1 MPLTGTTTAND
12 IYSAIEELITHYEL
26 NWNKFCSITT
36 DGAPSMVGKKSG
48 VVAKIKDKISN
59 ESDSKF
65 VGIHCIIHQESLAS
79 KVLKMDHV
87 MKPVIKTV
95 NFIRSKGLNHRE
107 FSNFLNDIDD
117 RFTDIPYFTEVRWLS
132 RGAVLKRFFQLRE
145 HIVAFM
151 SEKGKPIDHDEEWWL
166 DCAFLVD
173 MTEHLNN
180 LNVKLQGKHLVVTQ
194 MYSHIQAFEM
204 KLKLWKS
211 QLREQNLDHF
221 PHIRLCGTFT

>member
-1 MPLTGTTTAND
+1 M
-12 IYSAIEELITHYEL
+12 
-26 NWNKFCSITT
+26 
-36 DGAPSMVGKKSG
+36 
-48 VVAKIKDKISN
+48 
-59 ESDSKF
+59 
-65 VGIHCIIHQESLAS
+65 
-79 KVLKMDHV
+79 
-87 MKPVIKTV
+87 
-95 NFIRSKGLNHRE
+95 
-107 FSNFLNDIDD
+107 NDIDD